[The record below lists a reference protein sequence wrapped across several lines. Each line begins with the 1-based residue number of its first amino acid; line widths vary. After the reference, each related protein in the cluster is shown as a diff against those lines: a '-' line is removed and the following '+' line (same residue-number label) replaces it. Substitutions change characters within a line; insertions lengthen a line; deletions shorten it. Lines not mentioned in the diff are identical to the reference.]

1 MVPVLPVGIKR
12 GSYEWSGINHPRKE
26 RWTALNRRLR
36 NWRDHTHFEPDAGGT
51 LLWEIFFMQT
61 TSHVFDQF
69 AIPESRLDSLRDH
82 IATILRFYPSW
93 NNTSGSERAFTI
105 LPILYAV
112 CEELSDVRISLARSV
127 EGNLVEASRRDSRTR
142 IDGI

>member
-1 MVPVLPVGIKR
+1 MDCF
-12 GSYEWSGINHPRKE
+12 EQAFKE
-26 RWTALNRRLR
+26 LERS
-36 NWRDHTHFEPDAGGT
+36 HTFRTGCGGT